1 MPLNGGDRLGHNMAR
16 LEPEALGDRELVQ
29 VFIAST
35 LAEAQQAEELLTQRG
50 VNYVVEVEAFGRTLF
65 GSPRNVAVI
74 SVEAGHAQYC
84 GSQLVAAGL
93 GPGVIIDESRE

>member
-1 MPLNGGDRLGHNMAR
+1 MPLNVGDRLGHNMAR

-93 GPGVIIDESRE
+93 GPGVLIDEPRT

>member
-1 MPLNGGDRLGHNMAR
+1 MAR
-16 LEPEALGDRELVQ
+16 LEAAELGDRELVE

-50 VNYVVEVEAFGRTLF
+50 VNYVVEVESLGRTLF
-65 GSPRNVAVI
+65 GSPRNAAVF
-74 SVEAGHAQYC
+74 SVEISQAQYC

-93 GPGVIIDESRE
+93 GLGVLIDEPGES

>member
-1 MPLNGGDRLGHNMAR
+1 MAR
-16 LEPEALGDRELVQ
+16 LEAEELGDRELVQ

-50 VNYVVEVEAFGRTLF
+50 VNYVVAVQALGRTLF
-65 GSPRNVAVI
+65 GSPRNAAVF
-74 SVEAGHAQYC
+74 SVEMSQAEYC

-93 GPGVIIDESRE
+93 GRGVLIDEPRKS